1 MRSRLDSGTV
11 NSIVDLEQWDVLR
24 NKLKLDKNGRRAK
37 KMYGTKST
45 MLHLICKK
53 QPPSDIIETLL
64 KANPEAAFLKSD
76 PYDELPLHHA
86 FQRRM
91 ASTDVVRLLVKE
103 NPKAISTLSGLGVS
117 PIHQACT
124 FHAPYETLKV
134 LVDAEPEVLSLED
147 DHHRTPWDVAKV
159 QYSFLN
165 PMNWRILCLLW
176 GKSSR
181 S

>member
-103 NPKAISTLSGLGVS
+103 NPKAISTLV
-117 PIHQACT
+117 
-124 FHAPYETLKV
+124 
-134 LVDAEPEVLSLED
+134 
-147 DHHRTPWDVAKV
+147 R
-159 QYSFLN
+159 
-165 PMNWRILCLLW
+165 
-176 GKSSR
+176 
-181 S
+181 